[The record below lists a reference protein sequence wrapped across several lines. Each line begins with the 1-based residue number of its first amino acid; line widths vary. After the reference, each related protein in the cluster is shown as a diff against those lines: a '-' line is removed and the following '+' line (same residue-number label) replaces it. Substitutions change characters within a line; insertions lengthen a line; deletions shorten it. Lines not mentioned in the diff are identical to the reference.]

1 MPQTTYPL
9 PGQHERVS
17 QRVEDRD
24 NAFHQRMLREIREV
38 DMPIMFQLHDN
49 SFDGS
54 RGWGEPLVY
63 APTSPHRVRPSGQ
76 MLLEYDWERSGD
88 GDPQFRILKEVDDE
102 KYAHN
107 NIQLRTNHQL
117 CIACKDTLNRFCT
130 FRGPRD
136 DSERIYNN
144 VLHSENLSS
153 LFMSA
158 GLQRCF
164 ICRQIL
170 AKVKKMYPN
179 LDEEAYSNYMIEC
192 CWSVSDAKDE
202 TKMWMVMYDRTMEKR
217 PLYNY
222 QHILRLGLWNKKYFG
237 SYFGMRSNQAE
248 AEAEDGGAKGDTNDH
263 VGARDMALSWLSRCI
278 QNADGQHDICNQS
291 DRDYL
296 PTRLLD
302 VRHALEQGNVRLV
315 IPDEKPETF
324 TQGDEYASLSH
335 CWGANGAQ
343 ENPMLLVAN
352 LESRQS
358 DGLDWDKLP
367 KTFQDAFKIASWL
380 KLDWLWID
388 SLCIIQDSISD
399 WQNEASMMDR
409 VYMNAKVNISA
420 DKGGDSRA
428 GCFAQR
434 KETDITPLE
443 FGVCRNEEEFMMTT
457 EDIFSWMDS
466 APSLSRAWIHRERQL
481 SRRILHF
488 TPKEMV
494 WECCGLNKA
503 CFASETLPGGAPFKK
518 VFNGETKFQVELADI
533 SNNKLSEQDRL
544 DKLHKLWNTTC
555 QDLSNKSITYASDFP
570 MILSSL
576 AKEFH
581 RLMPDD
587 EYVAGHWRSTLVEA
601 LTWWVPGDK
610 LEYSGYIAPSWSW
623 LSIAEPVQLYH
634 PNHKQHKR
642 ALIEVLD
649 TEIQFNSPADKP
661 YGQLS
666 SGSAL
671 RVRGFLRRFHFH
683 FTGHENDG
691 IILSVI
697 EEDEHGQDRL
707 RLISEDW
714 DAEDGLAFRMT
725 TDSALVLSFQEY
737 ECYGLL
743 TTIDEWA
750 QYRSGC
756 RRQLECLLLEKV
768 PGNGQ
773 EEDRYRRVGT
783 LSQFNDMVS
792 FKLRYQVAPDS
803 TVPEA
808 GVSRNIWV
816 ENPKGYTGRPVH
828 GASYV
833 APVEQDQEAPT
844 ETATEPRDGDIATHD
859 AETSSNKGEDETIEL
874 EGDEDLNDI
883 WWLLK
888 EYLCWVR
895 WMIIRDA
902 KEKREEEKE
911 KEKEKENATKA
922 SDFEESDMQDSERE
936 DGEEE
941 EEEEDGDDSQ
951 TKSEISTG
959 NANRDRGITASID
972 VNEADTRTGTP
983 SAEMKEN
990 HESSTE
996 ASDTAEKPEQPLPI
1010 SSGTSEDR
1018 VSAEENEGNED
1029 SDEADE
1035 GDEADG
1041 DDEGDEDEE
1050 DDETEEDDKDS
1061 KSDVKKDKAAKK
1073 LEVVKE
1079 EYGILSNIILR
1090 LHEHSSSALDS
1101 ILKADDREKAWKE
1114 VTRKYLFLKSKTV
1127 AWGTDQVPDIEAALY
1142 QFDDVLDK
1150 WRDLNDLVPW
1160 LRRLEASE
1168 VLLI

>member
-17 QRVEDRD
+17 QRVEGRD
-24 NAFHQRMLREIREV
+24 NAFHQRMLRQIREV

-63 APTSPHRVRPSGQ
+63 APTSPYIVRPSGQ
-76 MLLEYDWERSGD
+76 MLLEYDWEKSTD
-88 GDPQFRILKEVDDE
+88 GEPQFRILEEVDDE

-107 NIQLRTNHQL
+107 SIQLRTKHQL

-130 FRGPRD
+130 FRKPPD

-144 VLHSENLSS
+144 VLHSEDLSS
-153 LFMSA
+153 LLMSTR
-158 GLQRCF
+158 LQRCF

-170 AKVKKMYPN
+170 AKIKKMYPN
-179 LDEEAYSNYMIEC
+179 LDEDAYSNYTIEC
-192 CWSVSDAKDE
+192 CWSLSDIKDE

-222 QHILRLGLWNKKYFG
+222 QHILRLGLWDKKYFG
-237 SYFGMRSNQAE
+237 SYFGMSSNQGE
-248 AEAEDGGAKGDTNDH
+248 AHDESAKGNTNDH
-263 VGARDMALSWLSRCI
+263 VGARDMALSWLAKCI
-278 QNADGQHDICNQS
+278 QNVDGQHDICNQS
-291 DRDYL
+291 DGDYL

-302 VRHALEQGNVRLV
+302 VRHALEQGIVRLV
-315 IPDEKPETF
+315 IPDKRPEIF
-324 TQGDEYASLSH
+324 TLGDEYASLSH

-343 ENPMLLVAN
+343 ENPMLLAAN
-352 LESRQS
+352 FESRQS

-388 SLCIIQDSISD
+388 SMCIIQDSISD

-409 VYMNAKVNISA
+409 VYMSAKVNISA

-428 GCFAQR
+428 GCFTQR

-443 FGVCRNEEEFMMTT
+443 FGVSRNEEEFMVTT
-457 EDIFSWMDS
+457 GDTFGWMDS

-481 SRRILHF
+481 SKRILHF

-503 CFASETLPGGAPFKK
+503 CFASETLPGGAPFEK

-533 SNNKLSEQDRL
+533 SNDKMSEKDRL

-587 EYVAGHWRSTLVEA
+587 EYVAGLWRSTLIEA
-601 LTWWVPGDK
+601 LTWWVPGDRP
-610 LEYSGYIAPSWSW
+610 EYSGYIAPSWSW
-623 LSIAEPVQLYH
+623 LSNAEPVKLYH
-634 PNHKQHKR
+634 PNHKQNKR
-642 ALIEVLD
+642 AVMEVLD
-649 TEIQFNSPADKP
+649 TEMQFKSPADKH

-666 SGSAL
+666 TGSSL
-671 RVRGFLRRFHFH
+671 RVRGFMRRLHFH
-683 FTGHENDG
+683 FTCHENDG

-697 EEDEHGQDRL
+697 EEDEHGKDRL
-707 RLISEDW
+707 RLLSEDW

-725 TDSALVLSFQEY
+725 TDSALVLPYQEY

-773 EEDRYRRVGT
+773 EEDHYRRVGT

-808 GVSRNIWV
+808 GVSRNVWE

-828 GASYV
+828 ETN
-833 APVEQDQEAPT
+833 PVTTTEPEEAPT
-844 ETATEPRDGDIATHD
+844 DTATAPRDSDVATSD
-859 AETSSNKGEDETIEL
+859 AEASSDEADDDSSEL
-874 EGDEDLNDI
+874 GGDEDQRNI

-888 EYLCWVR
+888 EYVCWVR

-902 KEKREEEKE
+902 KEKREKE
-911 KEKEKENATKA
+911 KQKQKKKNQEEENAVKA
-922 SDFEESDMQDSERE
+922 SESDMQDSERE
-936 DGEEE
+936 DEEE
-941 EEEEDGDDSQ
+941 KEEDGDDSQ
-951 TKSEISTG
+951 TKSENSTSDPK
-959 NANRDRGITASID
+959 RDKGITALID
-972 VNEADTRTGTP
+972 DKEADDETETP
-983 SAEMKEN
+983 SAEMEGN
-990 HESSTE
+990 CESPIE
-996 ASDTAEKPEQPLPI
+996 ASNAAEEQASPSP
-1010 SSGTSEDR
+1010 SSASEDR
-1018 VSAEENEGNED
+1018 VSVKESEG
-1029 SDEADE
+1029 
-1035 GDEADG
+1035 
-1041 DDEGDEDEE
+1041 DEGDEDG
-1050 DDETEEDDKDS
+1050 
-1061 KSDVKKDKAAKK
+1061 KSDAEKDKAEKMEILK
-1073 LEVVKE
+1073 Q
-1079 EYGILSNIILR
+1079 EYGIIMNIILR
-1090 LHEHSSSALDS
+1090 LHEHPSSALDS
-1101 ILKADDREKAWKE
+1101 VLKADDRDKAWKE
-1114 VTRKYLFLKSKTV
+1114 ALQKYVFLTSDTV
-1127 AWGTDQVPDIEAALY
+1127 AWGTDLAPDLEAALY

-1150 WRDLNDLVPW
+1150 WSALHDLVPW
-1160 LRRLEASE
+1160 LRRLETSE